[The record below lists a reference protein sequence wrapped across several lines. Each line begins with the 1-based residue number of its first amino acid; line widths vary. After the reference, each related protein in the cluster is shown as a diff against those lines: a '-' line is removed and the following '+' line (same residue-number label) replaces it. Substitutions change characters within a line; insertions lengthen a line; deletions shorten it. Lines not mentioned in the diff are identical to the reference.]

1 MLKKSASPE
10 KVEAQAKVEA
20 KKRTSDLRS
29 TLTSTSAYLLAAA
42 LLDGLFEHPA
52 SHYYSMTIRN
62 ITVSFERKLRFPQPA
77 NENP

>member
-1 MLKKSASPE
+1 MLKKSASF
-10 KVEAQAKVEA
+10 VLA
-20 KKRTSDLRS
+20 SLRGS
-29 TLTSTSAYLLAAA
+29 TYRSVRLASSLAAA
-42 LLDGLFEHPA
+42 ALDGLFEHPA

>member
-42 LLDGLFEHPA
+42 LLDDLFEHPA
-52 SHYYSMTIRN
+52 HGSPIC
-62 ITVSFERKLRFPQPA
+62 VQLRTGLPVRA
-77 NENP
+77 RE